1 MAEFLIVRI
10 VALRALVTLTA
21 TVLLLAMLISDV
33 WADGSQPDAEA
44 NFTLYPASVDEE
56 VEEFSSERVDGLLH
70 VLMKD
75 DGSLAGY
82 VTEALQWR
90 LAVEVAGG
98 QAAGLEDGYFTVR
111 PKGSP
116 LTEDCGGDAFCPAGF
131 SAAGSSNLIEFEA
144 PQKAVTAKGEAYF
157 RRAFTLAM
165 PLDLTWVGF
174 YGDFHN
180 RVERACMAAKEA
192 VEASSRDGDGALAM
206 PLSADLGGYGLAAT
220 AFRNSGFWAET
231 DLVIAV
237 KCWPSGHAMETLKA
251 RLNPKGR

>member
-1 MAEFLIVRI
+1 MAESLLARFA
-10 VALRALVTLTA
+10 ALRALVALVTA
-21 TVLLLAMLISDV
+21 LLVLVALASSI
-33 WADGSQPDAEA
+33 WADESAPVGQAAFSLSSA
-44 NFTLYPASVDEE
+44 NTDEE
-56 VEEFSSERVDGLLH
+56 VEEFSSDQVDGLLH

-82 VTEALQWR
+82 VTEAMQWR

-174 YGDFHN
+174 YGDFQN
-180 RVERACMAAKEA
+180 RVERACMAANEA

-206 PLSADLGGYGLAAT
+206 PLSADLGGYGLVAT

-231 DLVIAV
+231 DLVVAV
-237 KCWPSGHAMETLKA
+237 KCWPAGHAMEALKA